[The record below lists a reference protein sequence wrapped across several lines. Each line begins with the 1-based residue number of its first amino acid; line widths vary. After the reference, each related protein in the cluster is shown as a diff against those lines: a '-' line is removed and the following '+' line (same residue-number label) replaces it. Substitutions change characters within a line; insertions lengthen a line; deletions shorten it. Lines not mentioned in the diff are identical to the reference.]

1 MKRSDTQ
8 DISQLRDA
16 FRSAGTRLTP
26 QRSAVWRLFTGDPA
40 GFSIAGAAAKLKS
53 KGIGLA
59 TVYRT
64 VSLLEKLDFLRH
76 VHDEGLEHRFVAT
89 QPGHRHSL
97 VCRSCGKVV
106 EFEACD
112 LSVVER
118 LLKAE
123 TGFRVEGHYL
133 EIYGT
138 CATCAGGSK

>member
-1 MKRSDTQ
+1 MRE
-8 DISQLRDA
+8 A
-16 FRSAGTRLTP
+16 FRSSGTRLTA
-26 QRSAVWRLFTGDPA
+26 QREAVWRLFAGNPA
-40 GFSIAGAAAKLKS
+40 GFTIADAVTKLKP

-64 VSLLEKLDFLRH
+64 IALLEKLDFLRH
-76 VHDEGLEHRFVAT
+76 VHAEGLEHRFVAT

-106 EFEACD
+106 EFEACG

-118 LLKAE
+118 MLTAE

-133 EIYGT
+133 EVFGT
-138 CATCAGGSK
+138 CSICREGRK